1 MKLNKNTSP
10 ATTISSLPAPQP
22 QSVHLLDGIFIR
34 HNDYYRKFLY
44 KDLLWLKAGGSY
56 CDLHFRDDSRLTVS
70 FCRSSV
76 LSKLPAEL
84 FCRIHQSYAV
94 NLCAIDKFYGN
105 TVFIGETLLPVSRSH
120 RPGFL
125 SRLDILGNVPT
136 NEHSDN
142 NNE

>member
-22 QSVHLLDGIFIR
+22 QSVRPLDGIFIR
-34 HNDYYRKFLY
+34 HNDYYSKFLY
-44 KDLLWLKAGGSY
+44 KDL
-56 CDLHFRDDSRLTVS
+56 
-70 FCRSSV
+70 
-76 LSKLPAEL
+76 
-84 FCRIHQSYAV
+84 
-94 NLCAIDKFYGN
+94 
-105 TVFIGETLLPVSRSH
+105 
-120 RPGFL
+120 L